1 LRGTASPGTG
11 KVYPLT
17 LLCEVLGVPRST
29 AYARHACEPRKR
41 GPKTVLSDD
50 ALLVLIRD
58 DLANSPFVGEG
69 HRKVW
74 ARLRR
79 NGIRVSKNRILA
91 VMRAHHLLA
100 PTHRVH
106 VHGDRAHT
114 GTIIAQEPN
123 ELWGTDATRL
133 WTEGEGWCWLFL
145 AVDHFNDEIVG
156 WHVSERGDRFAAVEP
171 VRQGV
176 RRRFGEVGKDIARGL
191 KLRMDHGSQYMA
203 RDFRTEVRFLGM
215 EASPAFVSEP
225 QGKRDRGAGD
235 RPGEGAGDLGAPLPD
250 AGGRREGDRRVHRT
264 LQCRLA
270 HRAAQVPLPD
280 RGPSGR
286 EGIKLAECPGN
297 RGQDKRLAQGLP
309 GSCPQGS
316 LRLLSGMRS

>member
-1 LRGTASPGTG
+1 LRRTTSPRTG
-11 KVYPLT
+11 KVYPLK
-17 LLCEVLGVPRST
+17 LLCQVLGVPRST
-29 AYARHACEPRKR
+29 VYAQHACEPRKR

-50 ALLVLIRD
+50 DLLVLIRD
-58 DLANSPFVGEG
+58 DLAKSPFLGEG

-79 NGIRVSKNRILA
+79 RGVRVSKDRILA

-106 VHGDRAHT
+106 VHGDKAHT
-114 GTIIAQEPN
+114 GTIIAQGPN
-123 ELWGTDATRL
+123 QLWGTDATRL
-133 WTEGEGWCWLFL
+133 WTEDEGWCWLFL

-176 RRRFGEVGKDIARGL
+176 RRRFGAVGKDIARGL

-203 RDFRTEVRFLGM
+203 RDFRYEVRFLGM

-225 QGKRDRGAGD
+225 QGNGIAERAIGLVKEQAIWGQHFQTL
-235 RPGEGAGDLGAPLPD
+235 ED
-250 AGGRREGDRRVHRT
+250 AKKAIGGFIARYNADWLIE
-264 LQCRLA
+264 RLKFRSPIEA
-270 HRAAQVPLPD
+270 RQ
-280 RGPSGR
+280 
-286 EGIKLAECPGN
+286 AEV
-297 RGQDKRLAQGLP
+297 GL
-309 GSCPQGS
+309 S
-316 LRLLSGMRS
+316 

>member
-1 LRGTASPGTG
+1 MRGTTSPGTG
-11 KVYPLT
+11 RIYPLT

-29 AYARHACEPRKR
+29 AYAPYVAEPKKR
-41 GPKTVLSDD
+41 GPKTLLSDD
-50 ALLVLIRD
+50 DFLVRIRD

-79 NGIRVSKNRILA
+79 NGVQVSKNLILA

-106 VHGDRAHT
+106 VHGDKAHT
-114 GTIIAQEPN
+114 GTIITQGPN
-123 ELWGTDATRL
+123 QLWGTDATRL
-133 WTEGEGWCWLFL
+133 WTEDEGWCWLFL

-225 QGKRDRGAGD
+225 QGNGIAERTIGLVKEQAIWGHHFQTLEDAKRVI
-235 RPGEGAGDLGAPLPD
+235 
-250 AGGRREGDRRVHRT
+250 GGFIARYNADWLIE
-264 LQCRLA
+264 RLKFRSPIEA
-270 HRAAQVPLPD
+270 RQAQV
-280 RGPSGR
+280 
-286 EGIKLAECPGN
+286 A
-297 RGQDKRLAQGLP
+297 
-309 GSCPQGS
+309 
-316 LRLLSGMRS
+316 LS